1 MPPESP
7 VTILLVDDRPDNLL
21 TLEAVLK
28 QPRYRLVTASSGA
41 EALERLSQHEVAVML
56 LDVQMP
62 EMDGFETARR
72 VKQQPRFR
80 DIPIIFITAIN
91 KDPVHVFRG
100 YDAGAIDYL
109 MKPFDDDVLRAKVGV
124 IVELFE
130 KTRRIQQQE
139 RALTLV
145 NAELQEE
152 IRERARA
159 EAALRLAHDQLEQ
172 RVRERTAALV
182 ASNQALH
189 EEIAA
194 RRQVQE
200 ELEASVREKEV
211 LLREIHHRVKNN
223 LQVISS
229 LLSLQSTY
237 LTDPQLLELFEDSR
251 NRIRSMAL
259 VHETLYASANLSS
272 IDMVSY
278 VRDLA
283 SLLARSYA
291 AEAVQL
297 RLQVE
302 PIFLG
307 VDTAIPCGLLLNELV
322 SNAFKHAFP
331 DRRGGEVDISLR
343 RLAEDRFLL
352 TVQDTGIGVPPR
364 VSLSNPETLG
374 LRLVAALVSQLQGEI
389 QLDRAEGGGA
399 SFTIRFSPVQAAV
412 RDGDPVAA

>member
-1 MPPESP
+1 MSLESP

-72 VKQQPRFR
+72 IKQQPRLR

-124 IVELFE
+124 ITELFE

-139 RALTLV
+139 RALVLA
-145 NAELQEE
+145 NAELQQE
-152 IRERARA
+152 IRERAKA
-159 EAALRLAHDQLEQ
+159 ESALRVAHDQLEQ
-172 RVRERTAALV
+172 RVQERTASLIAT
-182 ASNQALH
+182 NQALQA
-189 EEIAA
+189 EISA
-194 RRQVQE
+194 RRAAQG
-200 ELEASVREKEV
+200 ELEASLREKEV

-237 LTDPQLLELFEDSR
+237 LKDPQLLELFEDSR

-259 VHETLYASANLSS
+259 VHETLYASADLSS
-272 IDMVSY
+272 IDMASY
-278 VRDLA
+278 VRDLV
-283 SLLARSYA
+283 SLLARSCA
-291 AEAVQL
+291 AEHVRL
-297 RLQVE
+297 RLKVE
-302 PIFLG
+302 PIRLG

-331 DRRGGEVDISLR
+331 DRRGGEVDIGLARS
-343 RLAEDRFLL
+343 AEDRFLL
-352 TVQDTGIGVPPR
+352 TVRDTGVGVPLH
-364 VSLSNPETLG
+364 VSLSNPDTLG
-374 LRLVAALVSQLQGEI
+374 LRLVSALVGQLQGEI
-389 QLDRAEGGGA
+389 RFDRADGGGA
-399 SFTIRFSPVQAAV
+399 AFTVQFSSVPAAA
-412 RDGDPVAA
+412 RDGDLVAA